1 MRTIN
6 TQSEYEKQLVADKK
20 VLRDGISP
28 EAVEVLR
35 RRYGYDLPL
44 FGAESMSADG
54 NNERFFRL
62 AMIKEGQR
70 QVLSFI
76 FSCTK

>member
-1 MRTIN
+1 MNRPM
-6 TQSEYEKQLVADKK
+6 QSEYEKQLQSDKK
-20 VLRDGISP
+20 ALRDGISP
-28 EAVEVLR
+28 QAIEVLR

-44 FGAESMSADG
+44 FGSEVMTANG
-54 NNERFFRL
+54 TNEQFFRL
-62 AMIKEGQR
+62 SMIKEGQR